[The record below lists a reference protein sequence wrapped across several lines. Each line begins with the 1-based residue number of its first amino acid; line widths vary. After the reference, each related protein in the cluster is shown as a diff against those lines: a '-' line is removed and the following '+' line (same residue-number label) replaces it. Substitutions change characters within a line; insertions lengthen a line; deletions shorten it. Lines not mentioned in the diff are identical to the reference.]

1 MKKVKVM
8 SLISIVLIISML
20 AACSGGSSEKTSKG
34 DKKLTAWAWNINVPV
49 LEAAAERFKKENPG
63 FELEVIEIGREDVYS
78 KLTTGLQAG
87 GQGLPDIVLVEDDRI
102 QGYAESYPKAFLDLS
117 KYGFDEHKD
126 KFPASKT
133 DLLTVNNKVVGFPF
147 DGGPTGVFYRSDIF
161 EEAGVKAEDIQ
172 TWDQFVEAG
181 KAIKEKT
188 GKPMLGLDLN
198 NDDGLY
204 RMMMNQQGSL
214 YFDEKDELTLSS
226 QESMNAAKVI
236 KQLKD
241 EGLVKNT
248 VGWDAWISAMVS
260 GEVATAPSGA
270 WLTGS
275 ITGQGKDTSGK
286 WGVIPFPAFEEGG
299 NRASNL
305 GGSNYVIMNST
316 DKKQEAYDFLEF
328 FSTDEETQL
337 EAMKGGLFPTLNT
350 IYDEPIFTEKQEFFS
365 GQPIWSTFTAQMDSI
380 PSVNYTGNYSLAM
393 DESIKAQSE
402 SVSGKKTMKEAY
414 KAAEKRLENRIK

>member
-1 MKKVKVM
+1 MKKVM
-8 SLISIVLIISML
+8 GLISLVLIIGML
-20 AACSGGSSEKTSKG
+20 SACSGGSSEKTSKD

-49 LEAAAERFKKENPG
+49 LEAAAERYKKDNPD
-63 FELEVIEIGREDVYS
+63 FELEIVEIGREDVYS

-117 KYGFDEHKD
+117 EYGFEEHKD
-126 KFPASKT
+126 KFPSSKT
-133 DLLTVNNKVVGFPF
+133 ALLTVNDKVVGFPF
-147 DGGPTGVFYRSDIF
+147 DGGPTGVFYRTDIF

-172 TWDQFVEAG
+172 TWEQFVEAG
-181 KAIKEKT
+181 KVIKEKT

-198 NDDGLY
+198 GDDGLY

-214 YFDEKDELTLSS
+214 YFDDKGKLALTSE
-226 QESMNAAKVI
+226 ESMNAAKVI
-236 KQLKD
+236 KQLKE

-260 GEVATAPSGA
+260 GEVAAAPSGA
-270 WLTGS
+270 WLSGS

-286 WGVIPFPAFEEGG
+286 WGVIALPAFEEGG

-305 GGSNYVIMNST
+305 GGSNYVIMEST
-316 DKKQEAYDFLEF
+316 DKKQEAYDFMEY

-350 IYDEPIFTEKQEFFS
+350 IYDEPIFTEEQEFFS
-365 GQPIWSTFTAQMDSI
+365 GQPIWSTFTEQMESI

-402 SVSGKKTMKEAY
+402 SVSGKVSLEEAY
-414 KAAEKRLENRIK
+414 EAAQKRLENRIK

>member
-1 MKKVKVM
+1 MKKAI
-8 SLISIVLIISML
+8 SLICMVLIIGML
-20 AACSGGSSEKTSKG
+20 SACSGGNSEKTSK
-34 DKKLTAWAWNINVPV
+34 DDNKLTAWAWNINVPV
-49 LEAAAERFKKENPG
+49 LEAAAERYKKENPD
-63 FELEVIEIGREDVYS
+63 FELEIVELGREDVYQ

-102 QGYAESYPKAFLDLS
+102 QGYAEAYPKAFLDLK
-117 KYGFDEHKD
+117 KYGFEEQKD
-126 KFPASKT
+126 KFPTSKT
-133 DLLTVNNKVVGFPF
+133 DLLTVNDKVVGFPF
-147 DGGPTGVFYRSDIF
+147 DGGPTGVFYRTDMF
-161 EEAGVKAEDIQ
+161 EEAGVKAEDIE
-172 TWDQFVEAG
+172 TWDQFIEAG
-181 KAIKEKT
+181 KTIKEKT
-188 GKPMLGLDLN
+188 GKAMLGLDLN
-198 NDDGLY
+198 GDDGLY

-214 YFDEKDELTLSS
+214 YFDDKGELVLTSE
-226 QESMNAAKVI
+226 QSMNAAKVI

-270 WLTGS
+270 WLSGS

-286 WGVIPFPAFEEGG
+286 WGVIPLPAFEEGG

-305 GGSNYVIMNST
+305 GGSNYVIMENT
-316 DKKQEAYDFLEF
+316 NMKQEAYDFLEF

-350 IYDEPIFTEKQEFFS
+350 IYDEPVFTEKQEFFTNQS
-365 GQPIWSTFTAQMDSI
+365 IWQTFTQQMDSI
-380 PSVNYTGNYSLAM
+380 PSVNYTGNYSVAM

-402 SVSGKKTMKEAY
+402 AVSGKVSIEDAY
-414 KAAEKRLENRIK
+414 KAAEDRLKNRVK